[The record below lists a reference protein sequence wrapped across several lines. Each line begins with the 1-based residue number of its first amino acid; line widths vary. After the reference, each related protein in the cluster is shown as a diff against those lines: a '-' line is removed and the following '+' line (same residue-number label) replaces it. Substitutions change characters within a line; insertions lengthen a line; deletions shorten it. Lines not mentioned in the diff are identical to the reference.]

1 MRGYVAQYY
10 RAVRSIL
17 RDKPQL
23 RKCLTRCKHCQIRFF
38 THPRNAGRRDL
49 GCPFGCRQA
58 HRKQSAKQRCL
69 EFYRSDAGKIKKKY
83 LNERRSQRHHL
94 AESASTAS
102 AENRFGA
109 PEDHEPAEIV
119 RHLQMVISFIEAR
132 RVAWQQIHELVTEIL
147 RQRSIEIGGKVFYDT
162 GCGQKTPP

>member
-1 MRGYVAQYY
+1 MRGIVAQYY
-10 RAVRSIL
+10 WAVRSVL

-23 RKCLTRCKHCQIRFF
+23 RKCLARCKHCHIRFF

-58 HRKQSAKQRCL
+58 HRKQGAKQRSL

-94 AESASTAS
+94 AESASARD
-102 AENRFGA
+102 RFGA
-109 PEDHEPAEIV
+109 PEDHEPVEIV
-119 RHLQMVISFIEAR
+119 HHLKMVISFIEAC
-132 RVAWQQIHELVTEIL
+132 RVALQQIHELVTEIL
-147 RQRSIEIGGKVFYDT
+147 RQRSIEIGVKVFYDA
-162 GCGQKTPP
+162 GRGQKTPP

>member
-1 MRGYVAQYY
+1 VRGLVAQYY
-10 RAVRSIL
+10 WAVRSVL

-58 HRKQSAKQRCL
+58 HRKQSAKQRSL
-69 EFYRSDAGKIKKKY
+69 EFYRSDAGKIKKQY
-83 LNERRSQRHHL
+83 LNARRSQRHHL
-94 AESASTAS
+94 AESSL
-102 AENRFGA
+102 AENRFVV

-119 RHLQMVISFIEAR
+119 RHLQIVISFIEGF

-147 RQRSIEIGGKVFYDT
+147 RQRSIEIDGKLFYDT
-162 GCGQKTPP
+162 GCGQKAPP

>member
-1 MRGYVAQYY
+1 MRGLVAQYY
-10 RAVRSIL
+10 WAVRSVL

-58 HRKQSAKQRCL
+58 HRKQSAEQRSL

-83 LNERRSQRHHL
+83 LNERRGQRQS
-94 AESASTAS
+94 ESASI
-102 AENRFGA
+102 EKRCGD
-109 PEDHEPAEIV
+109 PEDHVAAEIV
-119 RHLQMVISFIEAR
+119 RHLQMLISFIEGC
-132 RVAWQQIHELVTEIL
+132 RVAWQQIHELVAEIL
-147 RQRSIEIGGKVFYDT
+147 RQRSIGIGGKLYYDAR
-162 GCGQKTPP
+162 CGQQTPP

>member
-10 RAVRSIL
+10 WAVRSIL

-58 HRKQSAKQRCL
+58 HRKQSAEQRSL

-83 LNERRSQRHHL
+83 LNERRSQRQS
-94 AESASTAS
+94 ESASI
-102 AENRFGA
+102 ENRFGGQ
-109 PEDHEPAEIV
+109 EDPVAAEIE
-119 RHLQMVISFIEAR
+119 RHLQMVISFIEAC

-147 RQRSIEIGGKVFYDT
+147 RQRSIVIGRKLFYDAR
-162 GCGQKTPP
+162 CGQKTPP

>member
-10 RAVRSIL
+10 WAVRSIL

-23 RKCLTRCKHCQIRFF
+23 RKCLTRCRHCGILFF
-38 THPRNAGRRDL
+38 THPRNAGRDDL

-58 HRKQSAKQRCL
+58 HRKQSAKQRSL

-94 AESASTAS
+94 AESAST
-102 AENRFGA
+102 ENRFGA
-109 PEDHEPAEIV
+109 PEDHVAPEIV
-119 RHLQMVISFIEAR
+119 RHLQMVISFIEAC